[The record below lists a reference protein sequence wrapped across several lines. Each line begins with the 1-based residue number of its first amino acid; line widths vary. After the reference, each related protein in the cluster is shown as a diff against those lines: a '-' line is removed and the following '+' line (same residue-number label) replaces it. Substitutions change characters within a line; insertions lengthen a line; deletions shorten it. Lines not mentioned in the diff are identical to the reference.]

1 MIFCWPGPGKA
12 LGSFN
17 EAYISHIVS
26 NLSFLTHSDL
36 RAGRVRSGAKRERER
51 ERERKRE
58 REKER
63 KRRVLRRKRNEI

>member
-36 RAGRVRSGAKRERER
+36 RAGRVRSGARREIER

-58 REKER
+58 REREKE
-63 KRRVLRRKRNEI
+63 KSIEKEKE

>member
-58 REKER
+58 SEREKE
-63 KRRVLRRKRNEI
+63 KSIEKEKE